1 MQGYLSFPDTEVFV
15 INFIY
20 PIFENEVILRFLF
33 DLKFG
38 TFWKQTLV
46 KRE

>member
-20 PIFENEVILRFLF
+20 HIFENEVIFKIF
-33 DLKFG
+33 
-38 TFWKQTLV
+38 V
-46 KRE
+46 